1 MGVKGKIQEATKDSK
16 KQKYLLIA
24 IGVAVVGILL
34 TFMPLPGSNNSKKV
48 TPVQAVKEAAN
59 DDATYEQQIEKRL
72 ASILTKM
79 EGVGQVSVM
88 VTTYSDE
95 EKVLAEDKNES
106 SQQTDEKDQ
115 AGGTRSSQN
124 ISSNHQVVLQSGN
137 TPYVI
142 KENKPEIKGVLI
154 LAEGADDS
162 VVRSEITE
170 AVANLLDVPVHKV
183 SVLKKQ
189 C

>member
-1 MGVKGKIQEATKDSK
+1 
-16 KQKYLLIA
+16 
-24 IGVAVVGILL
+24 
-34 TFMPLPGSNNSKKV
+34 
-48 TPVQAVKEAAN
+48 
-59 DDATYEQQIEKRL
+59 
-72 ASILTKM
+72 M

-170 AVANLLDVPVHKV
+170 AVASLLDVPVHKV